1 MSWKEFQKACVEQH
15 YAKTYEPDYETVD
28 TFETATSEFQPVTW
42 DDYVGQTMLK
52 NRLQVRVHSAKH
64 RNASL
69 PPTLLVAPPGAGKT
83 TLARLIAE
91 TLGRALITV
100 TKPLNQEDLVS
111 KLWTAPENSVLFI
124 DEVHEWSKKQQHA
137 LMQLTESKTLDG
149 HTGVMSFD
157 QLSVVLATTDP
168 QGLVA
173 PLVSRMMVQ
182 PRWEPYTDDDMAGI
196 IEGMVRMA
204 EIDEWFETYDRKVIR
219 DLVRA
224 SAGVP
229 RQAKLLVTAA
239 RDMIFAGIEDLDGPT
254 ILGFL
259 DMEPDGLTVDQMTY
273 LHKLAAQPKGQAG
286 LQAMST
292 LCGMAKQQTEIVEQ
306 TLLRNEYITYSRTGR
321 MITPAGRDRL
331 KGKM

>member
-1 MSWKEFQKACVEQH
+1 MSWKQFKKSCVEQH
-15 YAKTYEPDYETVD
+15 YAKTHEPEPIVDSFESTV
-28 TFETATSEFQPVTW
+28 TEFQPTTW
-42 DDYVGQTMLK
+42 DDYVGQSMLK

-64 RNASL
+64 REASL

-83 TLARLIAE
+83 TLARLIAD
-91 TLGRALITV
+91 TLDRVLVTV
-100 TKPLNQEDLVS
+100 TKPLSQDELVS
-111 KLWTAPENSVLFI
+111 KLWSAPGNSVLFV
-124 DEVHEWSKKQQHA
+124 DEVHEWSKKQQHV

-149 HTGVMSFD
+149 STGVMSFNE
-157 QLSVVLATTDP
+157 LSVILATTDP

-182 PRWEPYTDDDMAGI
+182 PRWDPYTDEDMAGI
-196 IEGMVRMA
+196 IDGMIRMA
-204 EIDEWFETYDRKVIR
+204 EVDEWFETYDRSVLE

-229 RQAKLLVTAA
+229 RQAKMLVTAA

-259 DMEPDGLTVDQMTY
+259 DMEPDGLTADQMVY
-273 LHKLAAQPKGQAG
+273 LRKLASQPKGQAG

-292 LCGMAKQQTEIVEQ
+292 LCGMAKQQTEIAEQ

-321 MITPAGRDRL
+321 LITPKGRDRL